1 MFQEVDRLSKT
12 KAKAASSYLFA
23 TFSTANVNKILREYC
38 RTDFIKHGVVLA
50 AIWVY
55 VWIAHS
61 GIATLGVLVLAGST
75 AAALGV
81 CSLIGLPMNILST
94 YVLPFITVGLAMRDL
109 FIILAIHTKNLS
121 SPELLLRTG
130 PSIISATLIN
140 AGSCTLAAIIPV
152 PALRVFCLQF
162 AIMIVF
168 HGVALLI
175 MFPSLLAL
183 QQRCQKANVPC
194 FRPEAQTP
202 ANNNT
207 EEVSG
212 SQKINVIS
220 KSCVRANI
228 MTGLPN

>member
-1 MFQEVDRLSKT
+1 MERISKN
-12 KAKAASSYLFA
+12 KAKASSSYLFA
-23 TFSTANVNKILREYC
+23 TFSTANVNSILKEYC
-38 RTDFIKHGVVLA
+38 RTDFIKYGVVLA
-50 AIWVY
+50 AAWVY

-75 AAALGV
+75 TAALGV

-109 FIILAIHTKNLS
+109 FIILSIHTKNLS
-121 SPELLLRTG
+121 PPELLLRTG

-140 AGSCTLAAIIPV
+140 AGACTLAAIIPV
-152 PALRVFCLQF
+152 PVLRVFCLQF
-162 AIMIVF
+162 AVMIIF

-194 FRPEAQTP
+194 FRPEAKTKQP
-202 ANNNT
+202 ASNNNNS
-207 EEVSG
+207 EEVSFCLVL
-212 SQKINVIS
+212 SFE
-220 KSCVRANI
+220 
-228 MTGLPN
+228 